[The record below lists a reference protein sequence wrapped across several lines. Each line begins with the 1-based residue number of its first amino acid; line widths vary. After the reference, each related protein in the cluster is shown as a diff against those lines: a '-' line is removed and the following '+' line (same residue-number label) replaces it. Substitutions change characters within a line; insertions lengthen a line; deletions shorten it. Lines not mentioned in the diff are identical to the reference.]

1 MDHRRDKRFNEF
13 GNLETYNFHATNRS
27 VEIHT
32 PLEITFRD
40 ISAGGLGIKS
50 SIKLDPDVT
59 ISMNLDLDDENYVII
74 VKVVWCKS
82 EGDVFSCGLKLIYM
96 PDELVTYISSL
107 DESTTK
113 YSN

>member
-13 GNLETYNFHATNRS
+13 SNIETYNFHATNRS

-32 PLEITFRD
+32 PLEVTLKD

-50 SIKLDPDVT
+50 TINLEPDVT
-59 ISMNLDLDDENYVII
+59 ISMNLELDDENYVII
-74 VKVVWCKS
+74 GKVVWCKPVG
-82 EGDVFSCGLKLIYM
+82 EVFSCGLKLIYM
-96 PDELVTYISSL
+96 PDDLVRYISSL
-107 DESTTK
+107 DESMTK

>member
-13 GNLETYNFHATNRS
+13 GNIETYNFHATNRS

-32 PLEITFRD
+32 PLEITLRD

-50 SIKLDPDVT
+50 TIMLDPEVT
-59 ISMNLDLDDENYVII
+59 ISMNLDLNEENYVII
-74 VKVVWCKS
+74 GKVVWCKS
-82 EGDVFSCGLKLIYM
+82 EGEVYSCGLKLIYI
-96 PDELVTYISSL
+96 PDDLVQFVSSL
-107 DESTTK
+107 DENNSK